1 MERESLDIRDGGL
14 EDVPHPHAGE
24 GKGGESSSPPPSA
37 PKNVSGIGV
46 LLSPKE
52 KQGPLS

>member
-1 MERESLDIRDGGL
+1 MERKSLDIRDGGL